1 MADDQSYMSF
11 LEKAN
16 TPLTGYS
23 NASSANSPDKKK
35 LKAMDAGAKVPKV
48 IMTVIDDENMVYVT
62 DADEPFDGVS
72 LGWEHSDSP
81 TGGIYSS

>member
-16 TPLTGYS
+16 APLTGYS
-23 NASSANSPDKKK
+23 NTSSTDSPDKKR
-35 LKAMDAGAKVPKV
+35 LKAMDAGAQVPEVIMKV
-48 IMTVIDDENMVYVT
+48 IDNENTVYVT

-72 LGWEHSDSP
+72 LGWEHSDFP
-81 TGGIYSS
+81 TGGMYSS